1 MSRWVELVGV
11 DNIRDLGG
19 LPVTGNRTTRPG
31 LVFRSSTPQQLTAED
46 LAFLLSDKRLRTVID
61 LRHPQEAR
69 QEAYGLLADADV
81 FRVSLPF
88 ATPLGAVPA
97 ARRDALTDHYLGM
110 LAGSGD
116 EIVSAARIIG
126 DDRQHS
132 VLFHC
137 AAGKDRTGV
146 LAAVVLHAV
155 GVPADAI
162 AEDFALTA
170 LRSDR
175 IGQRLATM
183 STYQSMPLPVGIPME
198 ATAEVMHRF
207 LDALVAD
214 FGGGAEWLL
223 HNGLAPDELDVLRT
237 VLVE

>member
-1 MSRWVELVGV
+1 MSRWVELVGA
-11 DNIRDLGG
+11 DNVRDLGG
-19 LPVTGNRTTRPG
+19 LPVAGNRTTRSG
-31 LVFRSSTPQQLTAED
+31 VVFRSGTPQQLTAED
-46 LAFLLSDKRLRTVID
+46 LAFLLADKRLRTVID

-81 FRVSLPF
+81 HRVLLPL
-88 ATPLGAVPA
+88 ATPAGAVPD

-110 LAGSGD
+110 LAGSGT
-116 EIVSAARIIG
+116 EIVSAARLIG
-126 DDRQHS
+126 DDRRHS

-162 AEDFALTA
+162 AEDFALSA
-170 LRSDR
+170 ERLER
-175 IGQRLATM
+175 IGRRLATM
-183 STYQSMPLPVGIPME
+183 PTYQGASLGGSMAVVP
-198 ATAEVMHRF
+198 EVMHRF
-207 LDALVAD
+207 LDGLVAD

-223 HNGLAPDELDVLRT
+223 DNGLTPAELETLRT